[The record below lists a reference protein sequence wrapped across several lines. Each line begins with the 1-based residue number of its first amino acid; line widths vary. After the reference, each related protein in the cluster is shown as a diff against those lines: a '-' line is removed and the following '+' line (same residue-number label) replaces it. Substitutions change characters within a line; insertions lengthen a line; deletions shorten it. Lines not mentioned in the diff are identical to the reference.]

1 MINMRKNTK
10 LGVKLHNCEKVFL
23 TIIGVCTLL
32 GLITIVYTR
41 SLLSTSNIEVE
52 RMKEQISKQE
62 NVNSALSMQVDELA
76 SLSTIQ
82 NVAKAYGLSYNNDN
96 IIVIK

>member
-1 MINMRKNTK
+1 MKSTK
-10 LGVKLHNCEKVFL
+10 LGVKLYRSERV
-23 TIIGVCTLL
+23 LL
-32 GLITIVYTR
+32 GLIGIFAVLALVTIVYTR

-52 RMKEQISKQE
+52 RMKEQISTQE
-62 NVNSALSMQVDELA
+62 NVNSSLSMQVDELA

>member
-1 MINMRKNTK
+1 MKSTK
-10 LGVKLHNCEKVFL
+10 LGVKFHKSERIFFVM
-23 TIIGVCTLL
+23 IGIFAVL

-52 RMKEQISKQE
+52 RMKEQISTQE
-62 NVNSALSMQVDELA
+62 NVNSSLSMQVDELA

>member
-1 MINMRKNTK
+1 MKSTK
-10 LGVKLHNCEKVFL
+10 LGVKLYRSERVL
-23 TIIGVCTLL
+23 LGLIGVFAVLA
-32 GLITIVYTR
+32 LITIVYTR

-52 RMKEQISKQE
+52 RMKEQISTQE
-62 NVNSALSMQVDELA
+62 NVNSSLSMQVDELA

>member
-1 MINMRKNTK
+1 MIA
-10 LGVKLHNCEKVFL
+10 LFAVLA
-23 TIIGVCTLL
+23 
-32 GLITIVYTR
+32 LITVVYTR
-41 SLLSTSNIEVE
+41 SLLYTSNIEVE
-52 RMKEQISKQE
+52 RMKEQISTQA

-82 NVAKAYGLSYNNDN
+82 NVAKEYGLSYNNDN

>member
-1 MINMRKNTK
+1 MRKNTK
-10 LGVKLHNCEKVFL
+10 LGVKFHNIEKVMIA
-23 TIIGVCTLL
+23 IIGVFMVAA
-32 GLITIVYTR
+32 LITIVYTR

-52 RMKEQISKQE
+52 RMKEEISQQE

>member
-1 MINMRKNTK
+1 MRKNTK
-10 LGVKLHNCEKVFL
+10 LGVKFHNIEKVMIA
-23 TIIGVCTLL
+23 IIGVFMVAA
-32 GLITIVYTR
+32 LITVVYTR

-52 RMKEQISKQE
+52 RMKEEISQQE

-82 NVAKAYGLSYNNDN
+82 NVAKTYGLSYNNDN

>member
-1 MINMRKNTK
+1 MRKNTK
-10 LGVKLHNCEKVFL
+10 MGVKLRTGDRIFM
-23 TIIGVCTLL
+23 TIIGVAALL

-52 RMKEQISKQE
+52 RMKEKINTQE
-62 NVNSALSMQVDELA
+62 NVNASLSMQVDELA

>member
-1 MINMRKNTK
+1 MKKNTFM
-10 LGVKLHNCEKVFL
+10 GVRFRKGDKFF
-23 TIIGVCTLL
+23 I
-32 GLITIVYTR
+32 GLIAVCMVLALITVVGTR
-41 SLLSTSNIEVE
+41 SQLSTTNIEVE
-52 RMKEQISKQE
+52 RMKEMISKQE
-62 NVNSALSMQVDELA
+62 NVNSSLSMQVDELA

>member
-1 MINMRKNTK
+1 MKSTK
-10 LGVKLHNCEKVFL
+10 LGVKLYRSERV
-23 TIIGVCTLL
+23 LL
-32 GLITIVYTR
+32 GLIGIFAVLALVTIVYTR

-52 RMKEQISKQE
+52 RMKEQISTQE
-62 NVNSALSMQVDELA
+62 NVNSSLSMQVDELA

-82 NVAKAYGLSYNNDN
+82 NVAKAYGLSYNNNN

>member
-1 MINMRKNTK
+1 MRKNTK
-10 LGVKLHNCEKVFL
+10 LGVKLHKSEKVCIFM
-23 TIIGVCTLL
+23 IGLFAVLALVTV
-32 GLITIVYTR
+32 VYTR
-41 SLLSTSNIEVE
+41 SLLYTSNIEVE
-52 RMKEQISKQE
+52 RVKEQIETQS

-82 NVAKAYGLSYNNDN
+82 NVAKEYGLSYNNDN

>member
-1 MINMRKNTK
+1 M
-10 LGVKLHNCEKVFL
+10 VAA
-23 TIIGVCTLL
+23 
-32 GLITIVYTR
+32 LITVVYTR

-52 RMKEQISKQE
+52 RMKEEISQQE

-82 NVAKAYGLSYNNDN
+82 NVAKTYGLSYNNDN

>member
-1 MINMRKNTK
+1 
-10 LGVKLHNCEKVFL
+10 
-23 TIIGVCTLL
+23 
-32 GLITIVYTR
+32 
-41 SLLSTSNIEVE
+41 
-52 RMKEQISKQE
+52 MKEQISKQE

>member
-1 MINMRKNTK
+1 MRKSTK
-10 LGVKLHNCEKVFL
+10 LGVRLHKCEKVFI
-23 TIIGVCTLL
+23 TIL
-32 GLITIVYTR
+32 GITAVLALITIVYTR

-52 RMKEQISKQE
+52 RMKEQIGKQE

-82 NVAKAYGLSYNNDN
+82 NVAKTYGLSYNNDN